1 MKKNINVSKVE
12 AIRLAND
19 KSKADMASI
28 MGCSERSYDNKVK
41 GDRPFQICEVIALIE
56 HFNIKF
62 EDLL

>member
-1 MKKNINVSKVE
+1 MKKCIDVSKVE

-28 MGCSERSYDNKVK
+28 MGCGERSYDNKIK
-41 GDRPFQICEVIALIE
+41 GVTPFQISEIISLIE